1 MQLSAVLTVTA
12 LLSSATAFGQSQ
24 PPPAAPAP
32 EAAAQTSPAAP
43 AGQASDPAAAQM
55 GAIFDQMNTSHTGKL
70 TREEA
75 QANPTVA
82 SSFDKADANKDGV
95 LTKDEFLAAFKPAPQ

>member
-12 LLSSATAFGQSQ
+12 LLSSVAAFAQPQSPPSTPQ
-24 PPPAAPAP
+24 PD
-32 EAAAQTSPAAP
+32 AAAQSSPAAP
-43 AGQASDPAAAQM
+43 AGQADQAAAQI
-55 GAIFDQMNTSHTGKL
+55 GAVFDQMNISHTGKL

-82 SSFDKADANKDGV
+82 SSFEKADANKDGV
-95 LTKDEFLAAFKPAPQ
+95 LSKDEFLAAFKPAPQ